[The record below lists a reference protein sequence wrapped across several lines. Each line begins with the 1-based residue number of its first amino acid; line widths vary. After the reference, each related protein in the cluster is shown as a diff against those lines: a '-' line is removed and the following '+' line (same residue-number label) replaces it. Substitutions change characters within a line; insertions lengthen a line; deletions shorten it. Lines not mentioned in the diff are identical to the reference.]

1 MIKNKIPSFILL
13 MLLLVTASVAT
24 ARSDHVKELQMKAA
38 QGDTQAGFEVG
49 KRFEEGKGVEQDLG
63 IALTYYS
70 RSEFADEVNIRNEA
84 NNRIK
89 VLRERYYDIKKKAES
104 GDPKSEYDFGTILS
118 VDLDYVRI
126 YSPGN
131 EPKAIDWLKRAAE
144 HGYRP
149 AQKRLARAY
158 LGVIRLGITRLSNDI
173 NVEESLFWYSKW
185 ALSGS
190 VSDQVEFANILGNYQ
205 FARLEN
211 SSELRKKLLTQAAQ
225 NGSAEGMLL
234 LGYFIRDNENNDKA
248 AFEWFIKSANK
259 GYSRGQFTVGLTLF
273 FEGNLTEAVKWLEL
287 AAANG
292 SSDAQQQLGDIY
304 ENSVPPNHQLAF
316 LWYKKA
322 AMNGHAGAAY
332 QIGRYFHEGIA
343 VPKDVIAAWAWYSLG
358 IDRYRYSHISDDSY
372 SIEEE
377 LSLSDLKKSKE
388 EYEQLGASGNRS
400 SIEKELSLADL
411 KKAKEKYEQLKAS
424 VVWHSD

>member
-1 MIKNKIPSFILL
+1 M
-13 MLLLVTASVAT
+13 
-24 ARSDHVKELQMKAA
+24 
-38 QGDTQAGFEVG
+38 
-49 KRFEEGKGVEQDLG
+49 
-63 IALTYYS
+63 
-70 RSEFADEVNIRNEA
+70 
-84 NNRIK
+84 
-89 VLRERYYDIKKKAES
+89 
-104 GDPKSEYDFGTILS
+104 
-118 VDLDYVRI
+118 
-126 YSPGN
+126 
-131 EPKAIDWLKRAAE
+131 
-144 HGYRP
+144 
-149 AQKRLARAY
+149 
-158 LGVIRLGITRLSNDI
+158 GITHLSNDI
-173 NVEESLFWYSKW
+173 NVEKSLFWYSKW
-185 ALSGS
+185 ALSGG
-190 VSDQVEFANILGNYQ
+190 VSDQLEFTKILENYQ

-211 SSELRKKLLTQAAQ
+211 SIELRKKLLTQAAQ

-234 LGYFIRDNENNDKA
+234 LGYFIRDNESNDKA

-316 LWYKKA
+316 LWYTKA

-343 VPKDVIAAWAWYSLG
+343 VPKDLIAAWAWYSLG
-358 IDRYRYSHISDDSY
+358 IDCYRYSHISDDSY

-388 EYEQLGASGNRS
+388 EYEQGAASGNRS